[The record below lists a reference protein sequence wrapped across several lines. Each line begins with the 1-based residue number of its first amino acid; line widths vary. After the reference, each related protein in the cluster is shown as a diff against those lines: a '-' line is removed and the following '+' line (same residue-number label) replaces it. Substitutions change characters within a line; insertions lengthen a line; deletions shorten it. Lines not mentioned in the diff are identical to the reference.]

1 LYGALL
7 RYEPTAVT
15 EANRAVAVAMAEGPA
30 RGLAVL
36 DALGADP
43 QLTRWP
49 QFHIARAEL
58 LALAGRRT
66 EAAKAYGAALGLAMP
81 APERAHIERRH
92 AELLIEIEKRSLC
105 YYL

>member
-58 LALAGRRT
+58 LALAGRHG
-66 EAAKAYGAALGLAMP
+66 EAAEAYGAALSLAMP
-81 APERAHIERRH
+81 APERAHVERRR
-92 AELLIEIEKRSLC
+92 AALTQQLRRQEP
-105 YYL
+105 